1 MKEMRGT
8 EGRTARMQPRWWMGV
23 LWFAVVMVVV
33 LFAFGPIQYA
43 LGMPGLVVTELI
55 LLAMAVVPAIVMK
68 WNLKEVFS
76 IRLPKLRQVFGA
88 LVIWAGAFLLMLSVN
103 MVIMFLFPQ
112 QMASTGTAL
121 NSFFT
126 SISPVIGFLIIAVSP
141 AICEEAL
148 CRGLIQYTF
157 RDVKSKVIVVAAI
170 GVIFGVF
177 HMDPVR
183 ILGTGILGAAIAY
196 VMLETKNILLPILI
210 HFTNNAL
217 SAVATFST
225 SSEAVS
231 EELVAESMEM
241 IASSTAFIGV
251 YVMMAAAAPVLLLIG
266 AALIHEKKAEPNA
279 VAESLS
285 VGQSGT
291 TESESEA
298 ISNGTA
304 ENMAADRATSETTA
318 QRPAP
323 VKRPEGFITIKKILI
338 AFICSAVIGVTGFGL
353 MVYGIISGGS
363 DFNAYELYE
372 MLGMGEE
379 IKNSDSFSYFD
390 VSDHYTVTG
399 NVNNTCEVGVSEDGA
414 FTLHVTVEGGN
425 EDCRCNVK
433 LLDKN
438 GATVFESGYGADMT
452 LTTVEPLSLKKGDYT
467 VVFEYRCTEGVEVN
481 EKFVC
486 RVKLTR

>member
-1 MKEMRGT
+1 MEEMRGT
-8 EGRTARMQPRWWMGV
+8 EERTARMQPRWWMGV

-177 HMDPVR
+177 HMDPIR

-196 VMLETKNILLPILI
+196 VMLETKNILLPMLM

-217 SAVATFST
+217 SAIATFST
-225 SSEAVS
+225 SNEAVS

-241 IASSTAFIGV
+241 MSSSTAFIGV
-251 YVMMAAAAPVLLLIG
+251 YVMMAAAAPVMLLIG
-266 AALIHEKKAEPNA
+266 AALIHVKKEACG
-279 VAESLS
+279 VAA
-285 VGQSGT
+285 GNQQSGCNET
-291 TESESEA
+291 AEAASESNDEA
-298 ISNGTA
+298 ETENEAVDGTA
-304 ENMAADRATSETTA
+304 APVQM
-318 QRPAP
+318 PAP

-338 AFICSAVIGVTGFGL
+338 AFVCSAVIGVAGFGL
-353 MVYGIISGGS
+353 MVYGILSGGGN
-363 DFNAYELYE
+363 FNSYDLYE
-372 MLGMGEE
+372 MLGMEDVA
-379 IKNSDSFSYFD
+379 KASDSFSYFD
-390 VSDHYTVTG
+390 VSDHCTVTG
-399 NVNNTCEVGVSEDGA
+399 DVTNTYDVSVSDDGE
-414 FTLHVTVEGGN
+414 FVLHITVEGGN
-425 EDCRCNVK
+425 ADCRCGVK
-433 LLDKN
+433 LLDQN
-438 GATVFESGYGADMT
+438 GTVVYDAGAGADWT
-452 LTTVEPLSLKKGDYT
+452 LTTTEPIALSAGDYT
-467 VVFEYRCTEGVEVN
+467 VVFEYRCTDGVEVN
-481 EKFVC
+481 EEFAC
-486 RVKLTR
+486 RVKLTK

>member
-1 MKEMRGT
+1 MEEMRGT
-8 EGRTARMQPRWWMGV
+8 ERRTERMQPRWWMGV

-112 QMASTGTAL
+112 QMAGTSTAM

-148 CRGLIQYTF
+148 CRGLLQYTF
-157 RDVKSKVIVVAAI
+157 RDVKSKFIVVAAM

-196 VMLETKNILLPILI
+196 VMLETKNILLPMLI
-210 HFTNNAL
+210 HFINNAL
-217 SAVATFST
+217 SAIATFST
-225 SSEAVS
+225 SNEAVS

-241 IASSTAFIGV
+241 ISSSTAFIGV
-251 YVMMAAAAPVLLLIG
+251 YVMMAAAAPALLLIG
-266 AALIHEKKAEPNA
+266 AALIHVKKEVAAE
-279 VAESLS
+279 
-285 VGQSGT
+285 
-291 TESESEA
+291 
-298 ISNGTA
+298 TA
-304 ENMAADRATSETTA
+304 ETVEGLSDTVEMTVEKVTVEGVATEETE
-318 QRPAP
+318 QRPVP
-323 VKRPEGFITIKKILI
+323 VKRPEGFITIKKILV
-338 AFICSAVIGVTGFGL
+338 ALVCSAVIGITGFGL

-363 DFNAYELYE
+363 NFNTYELYE

-379 IKNSDSFSYFD
+379 IKSSDSFSYFD

-399 NVNNTCEVGVSEDGA
+399 NINNTCEVGVSEDGE
-414 FTLHVTVEGGN
+414 FILHVTVEGGN

-433 LLDKN
+433 LLDEN

-452 LTTVEPLSLKKGDYT
+452 LTTVEPLALTKGDYT
-467 VVFEYRCTEGVEVN
+467 VVFEYRCTDGVEVN
-481 EKFVC
+481 EKFAC